1 MHWVNRGPEPSGLS
15 TIRNRFTPR
24 WVQYYTQGVVSK
36 PNDSHWLLFHDD
48 LESVFRGLCAYCE
61 ETTKGE
67 VDHFKPKSRFPK
79 LVYSWS
85 NWLFAC
91 HECNHAKLGT
101 WPTAGY
107 VDPCATSKQ
116 DHPERHFVID
126 TQTGRI
132 SPHGALGPQQRKKA
146 QDTIDALRLNDSH
159 HLKKRIEW
167 LVLFSAAV
175 PKDPHALTDHTT
187 KLVIHYSSRNVQ
199 FSSLVR
205 AWLME
210 HGYPLKLL
218 ST

>member
-1 MHWVNRGPEPSGLS
+1 MALS
-15 TIRNRFTPR
+15 PR
-24 WVQYYTQGVVSK
+24 ACQQYATVSPHVGSNTTRK
-36 PNDSHWLLFHDD
+36 ASSASRMTLTGSSSMMTSRVCS
-48 LESVFRGLCAYCE
+48 EVSVAYCE